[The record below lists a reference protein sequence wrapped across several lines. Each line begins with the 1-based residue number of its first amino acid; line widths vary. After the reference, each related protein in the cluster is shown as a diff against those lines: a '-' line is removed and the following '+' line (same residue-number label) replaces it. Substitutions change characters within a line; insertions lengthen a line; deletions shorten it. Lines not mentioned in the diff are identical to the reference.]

1 MNDNSSPKISIKIE
15 TEDQL
20 SDAELARALPAA
32 FMTMIVHILKQRR
45 DTDERVIAQ
54 VNSAVKIAIGECNA
68 N

>member
-1 MNDNSSPKISIKIE
+1 MTDNSSPKISIKIE

-20 SDAELARALPAA
+20 SDAELARALPAV
-32 FMTMIVHILKQRR
+32 FMTMIVQILKQRG
-45 DTDERVIAQ
+45 DTDERIIAQ